1 MTYTDEK
8 IIEFEYDTQA
18 DALAAMQEGGE
29 VYPMLEEGYTD
40 AEGRQLSK
48 QEMAF
53 LVELGK
59 WIIRLILGIP
69 IP

>member
-1 MTYTDEK
+1 MAYTNEK
-8 IIEFEYDTQA
+8 IIEFEYDTQEA
-18 DALAAMQEGGE
+18 ALLAMQEGGE

-48 QEMAF
+48 QELEF
-53 LVELGK
+53 LQEVAK

-69 IP
+69 VP